1 MGWHGRCFKA
11 AVMRCVEQEQTT
23 KAESTAGEIKIH
35 LPSGLL
41 GFESYKDYVLL
52 GSAGEEPF
60 FWLQVANQRDLAFL
74 AISPFQ
80 IAPDYAPDVSKEDL
94 RFVGLEE
101 LADAFIFNLVTIRGP
116 GQATLNLKGP
126 IILNRQTRTGK
137 QVVPLNA
144 VQFSV
149 QHPLPIAE
157 A

>member
-1 MGWHGRCFKA
+1 
-11 AVMRCVEQEQTT
+11 MRCVEQEQT
-23 KAESTAGEIKIH
+23 KAESTAGEIRIH

-41 GFESYKDYVLL
+41 GFENYKDYVLL
-52 GSAGEEPF
+52 GSAAEEPF

-80 IAPDYAPDVSKEDL
+80 IVPDYAPELTKEDL
-94 RFVGLEE
+94 RFVGLEQ

-116 GQATLNLKGP
+116 GQATINLKGP